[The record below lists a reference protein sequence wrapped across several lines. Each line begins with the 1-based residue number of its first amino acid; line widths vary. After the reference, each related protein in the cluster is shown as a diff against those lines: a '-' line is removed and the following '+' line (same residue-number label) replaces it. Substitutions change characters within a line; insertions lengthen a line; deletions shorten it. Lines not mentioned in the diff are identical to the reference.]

1 MLIFTPIY
9 SKHMLTH
16 LSFVS
21 IACLSLVDVR
31 IDFDLLLLIYQ
42 TPLLIKENY

>member
-1 MLIFTPIY
+1 MLIFTPID
-9 SKHMLTH
+9 SKHMLIH
-16 LSFVS
+16 LSFVN
-21 IACLSLVDVR
+21 ITCLNLMDVR